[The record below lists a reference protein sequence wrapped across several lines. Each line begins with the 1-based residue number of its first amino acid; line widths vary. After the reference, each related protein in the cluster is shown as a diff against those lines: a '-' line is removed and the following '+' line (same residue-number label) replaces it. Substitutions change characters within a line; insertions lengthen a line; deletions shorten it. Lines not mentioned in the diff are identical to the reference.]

1 MSTTLPQTFTITL
14 QPSGKS
20 FSCAENVDILKAG
33 LYSGVSLRYSCRS
46 GVCRTCRGRL
56 MDGKVDGGTVNPN
69 YLSEA
74 DKAAGH
80 IHLCFAKP
88 LSDCVIEAE
97 EIDAGTVTAQQIP
110 VRVMKL
116 EKLAPDVMQIV
127 IGFPPNDPQKFA
139 AGQYLDILLPDGVT
153 RSYSIAS
160 VPTTEGIRQM
170 ELHVRHM
177 PGGMFTDRV
186 FSSLKL
192 RDLLKVET
200 PHGFFYLDEK
210 SDTPMVMVASGTG
223 FAPIK
228 SIVEYTL
235 QKNMTR
241 PIHVY
246 WGGRKREDIYM
257 HALATSWAQT
267 HSHITFIPVLSD
279 ATEACVWDGRKGF
292 VHNAVMQDF
301 PDLSA
306 YQVYACGAPVMIEAA
321 RRDFSKDCK
330 LPEDQFFADS
340 FVSEADKARDQQPA
354 QTL

>member
-1 MSTTLPQTFTITL
+1 MPQAFTITL

-33 LYSGVSLRYSCRS
+33 LSSGVSLRYSCRS

-56 MDGKVDGGTVNPN
+56 IDGRVDGGPVNPN
-69 YLSEA
+69 YLSAA
-74 DKAAGH
+74 DKAAGQ

-88 LSDCVIEAE
+88 LSDCTIEAE
-97 EIDAGTVTAQQIP
+97 EIDLGTIAPQQIP

-127 IGFPPNDPQKFA
+127 IGFPPNDPQKFV
-139 AGQYLDILLPDGVT
+139 AGQYLDILLADGVA

-177 PGGMFTDRV
+177 PGGLFTDRV

-210 SDTPMVMVASGTG
+210 SDKPMVMIASGTG

-228 SIVEYTL
+228 AIIEYTL

-241 PIHVY
+241 PIHLY
-246 WGGRKREDIYM
+246 WGGRRREDIYM
-257 HALATSWAQT
+257 HALAAGWAAT
-267 HSHITFIPVLSD
+267 HSHISFTPVLSD
-279 ATEACVWDGRKGF
+279 PSEACAWNGREGF
-292 VHNAVMQDF
+292 VHIAAMQDF
-301 PDLSA
+301 PDLA
-306 YQVYACGAPVMIEAA
+306 FHQVYVCGAPVVVEAA
-321 RRDFSKDCK
+321 RRDFSSRCR

-340 FVSEADKARDQQPA
+340 FVSEADKARDQQTALAP
-354 QTL
+354 